1 MLPLNNRAR
10 RSTSRI
16 DAQGSPFE
24 SAGGGSGVVRDNL
37 TGRDTYMRMGAVSG
51 GLGIGF
57 KDTRTVLIFRKRD
70 LLKQFLDK
78 GWTFSGEAEA
88 TAKVEGKGG
97 TAGALETPEGIII
110 FQLGTAG
117 LMAKGTVQGTRY
129 WKDDELNC
137 RCGRQALRLADSP
150 STIRDL
156 GPTID
161 GLPAPRSS
169 TSGQSGGALIAGFPG
184 RAATM
189 PPAARRVAPD
199 CPIRT
204 SSA

>member
-1 MLPLNNRAR
+1 
-10 RSTSRI
+10 
-16 DAQGSPFE
+16 
-24 SAGGGSGVVRDNL
+24 
-37 TGRDTYMRMGAVSG
+37 MRMGAVSG

-97 TAGALETPEGIII
+97 TAGALEM
-110 FQLGTAG
+110 
-117 LMAKGTVQGTRY
+117 MAKGTVQGTRY